1 MRKQVFRRLTW
12 QVSIFLVWLGHRRLR
27 SGVPA
32 AGRALLVRGCYP
44 DIMAESVDR
53 LRIARGLR
61 EAGIDRD
68 QAEAHA
74 AALRGGQA
82 NLVTKVDLA
91 EFKGALR
98 DDMAQLEMRLIKW
111 MVGQGVATIGLIVA
125 AIKLLS

>member
-1 MRKQVFRRLTW
+1 MRKRVFRRLTW

-32 AGRALLVRGCYP
+32 VGRALLVRVCYP

-68 QAEAHA
+68 QAEAYA
-74 AALRGGQA
+74 AALRGG
-82 NLVTKVDLA
+82 
-91 EFKGALR
+91 
-98 DDMAQLEMRLIKW
+98 
-111 MVGQGVATIGLIVA
+111 
-125 AIKLLS
+125 

>member
-1 MRKQVFRRLTW
+1 
-12 QVSIFLVWLGHRRLR
+12 
-27 SGVPA
+27 
-32 AGRALLVRGCYP
+32 
-44 DIMAESVDR
+44 MAESVDR